1 MSNKIIIYEDNSI
14 HNIKVNKTIK
24 IDYPKGDLLEGIIE
38 DKPNLGT
45 IQENN
50 FQKIKDILE
59 PHQIIFDYFWYGTF
73 NFKDNNRKTTNFV
86 IKSSCNR
93 VFWRKYEAN
102 NSGGCQNFIYIN
114 GKKTQLSSWLNSKN
128 YINELTQNEN

>member
-1 MSNKIIIYEDNSI
+1 MSNKIVINTDS
-14 HNIKVNKTIK
+14 KPVK
-24 IDYPKGDLLEGIIE
+24 IAYPKGDLLEGFIE
-38 DKPNLGT
+38 DKPHLGS

-59 PHQIIFDYFWYGTF
+59 PIGIKFDYFWYGTF
-73 NFKDNNRKTTNFV
+73 NFSDINRKATNFV

-102 NSGGCQNFIYIN
+102 SSGGCQNFIYIN
-114 GKKTQLSSWLNSKN
+114 GKKTQLNSWYDSKQ
-128 YINELTQNEN
+128 YINELIDNQNYNNSDSL